1 MIGSSALGNNDIT
14 CSICGI
20 PLPAPGDTIRMTQLN
35 GIVIDIDPV
44 IFQIG
49 MFPFRWFALFTII
62 AAGTAWWVGMRE
74 ARRRGFPMERVE
86 GSLAW
91 ILLGAVIGARL
102 FHVIDRPEAYLA
114 RPLEVFA
121 LWNGGMAAWGGII
134 GGIVGGLICFRR
146 AGFDLRA
153 VFDAAAP
160 AMILGQ
166 GLGRLACIPN
176 GDAYGA
182 PANVPWAFIYT
193 NPGAMVPP
201 ELLGVPLHP
210 YPVYELIFDLALF
223 GVLWFG
229 RNRAPFVTIPGL
241 LFVAYL
247 GTYSVGRFVLT
258 YTRMEKVWFLGLQE
272 AQVFSL
278 VGLVT
283 AIVLLAFLRRVP
295 TDRAGSM
302 ALEVTTRPA

>member
-1 MIGSSALGNNDIT
+1 M
-14 CSICGI
+14 
-20 PLPAPGDTIRMTQLN
+20 N

-44 IFQIG
+44 IFHIG
-49 MFPFRWFALFTII
+49 MFPFRWYALFTII

-74 ARRRGFPMERVE
+74 ARRKGLPMERVE

-91 ILLGAVIGARL
+91 IFLGAIIGARL
-102 FHVIDRPEAYLA
+102 FHVIDRPELYLA
-114 RPLEVFA
+114 QPLEVLA

-134 GGIVGGLICFRR
+134 GGILGGLIYFRR
-146 AGFDLRA
+146 AGINLRV

-182 PANVPWAFIYT
+182 PADVPWAFIYT
-193 NPGAMVPP
+193 NPAAMLPP
-201 ELLGVPLHP
+201 ELLNVPLHP
-210 YPVYELIFDLALF
+210 YAVYELLFDLALF
-223 GVLWFG
+223 AVLWAA
-229 RNRAPFVTIPGL
+229 RKRRPFVATPGL

-247 GTYSVGRFVLT
+247 GVYSVGRFLLT

-272 AQVFSL
+272 AQVFSIAGF
-278 VGLVT
+278 V
-283 AIVLLAFLRRVP
+283 AAMVLLVLFLRPPQRANGRLVVP
-295 TDRAGSM
+295 TH
-302 ALEVTTRPA
+302 PA